1 MSATPRL
8 PLARRFWVALPTAG
22 LIALA
27 GCQSPS
33 QNTAANAA
41 ATSPTTTAAPQPA
54 TAPLSPVS
62 TVEGI
67 SEYVL
72 PNGLR
77 VLLAPDSSKPTTT
90 VNMTYQVGSRHEN
103 YGETG
108 MAHLLEHMLFKGT
121 PTHRNA
127 LAEFARR
134 GLRANGSTWT
144 DRTNY
149 FASFSAN
156 ADNLD
161 WYLRWQA
168 DAMVNSLIQRS
179 DLDSEMT
186 VVRNE
191 MESGENSPFRIL
203 MEKMLATSFQWHNY
217 GKTTIGARADVEN
230 VDTDRL
236 RAFYHQYYQPD
247 NAVLIVSGAFDP
259 KTTLATIQE
268 AFAPI
273 PKPTRK
279 LPNLYTLD
287 PVQDGERSVTL
298 RRSGG
303 APLVSTMYHVPA
315 AGSPDYTAIDLA
327 AIVLGDTPSGRLH
340 KALVDARLAAGTFGY
355 TFDMHDPGV
364 VMFGAQLPPG
374 ADREKAT
381 AVLLKTLES
390 LKTQPITAEEL
401 ERARIKWL
409 QSWELTYA
417 DAQKLGVAL
426 SESIAAGDWRL
437 FFLARDRVRDAK
449 LEDVQRVAQS
459 YLVESNRT
467 LGTYIP
473 TEQPLRSPAP
483 QTVDVA
489 PMVKDYRGNPN
500 FVEAEAFDPSPANLD
515 ARTTRKTIALPGN
528 GQLQLAMLPKPTR
541 GGRVSAQLQLQFG
554 NVDTLRGKRDISDA
568 TAELIARG
576 TKTMTRQQIDD
587 RLDKLNAQVGISG
600 GGTNVTASIS
610 TTRENLAP
618 TVALVV
624 DLLRNA
630 NFPADQVEEYRRA
643 SLTSIEQQL
652 QQPDAIAGR
661 ALARHGNPYPA
672 DDLRYVPTFQEDL
685 QTARTLKREDIVRFH
700 QQFYGAGTLRMSA
713 VGDFDPAT
721 LESSLTKSLAGWK
734 AAPTYTRVPN
744 PYIAVPPTTLEAE
757 TPDKA
762 NAFYIAKLPVALQD
776 TDADYPALMLA
787 NFMFG
792 LSEHSRLWNRVREK
806 EGLSYNVRSM
816 LRASSFEPS
825 GAWQMYAIYAPQ
837 NRTKLE
843 ATIREEIDLL
853 KKDGFSEQEVKDGI
867 EALLNYRRLS
877 RAQDGAV
884 AGGWIDLLE
893 ANRTFAFT
901 GEIDRKLQ
909 ALTAADVNA
918 AFRKYFDAAAFTSSY
933 AGDFAGA
940 AKKQ

>member
-27 GCQSPS
+27 GCQSPT

-41 ATSPTTTAAPQPA
+41 PATPSTTAAPKPPA
-54 TAPLSPVS
+54 APLSPVA

-67 SEYVL
+67 TEYVL

-77 VLLAPDSSKPTTT
+77 VLLAPDASKPTTT
-90 VNMTYQVGSRHEN
+90 VNMTYRVGSRHEN

-203 MEKMLATSFQWHNY
+203 MEKMLSTSFQWHNY

-259 KTTLATIQE
+259 KTTLATIQD

-303 APLVSTMYHVPA
+303 APLVSAMYHVPA
-315 AGSPDYTAIDLA
+315 AASPDYTAIDLA
-327 AIVLGDTPSGRLH
+327 AIILGDTPSGRLH
-340 KALVDARLAAGTFGY
+340 KALVDARLAAGTFGS

-374 ADREKAT
+374 ADRDKAT
-381 AVLLKTLES
+381 AVMLKTLES
-390 LKTQPITAEEL
+390 LKTQPITSEEL

-449 LEDVQRVAQS
+449 LADVQRVAQS

-473 TEQPLRSPAP
+473 TEQPVRSPAP
-483 QTVDVA
+483 QTVDVT
-489 PMVKDYRGNPN
+489 PMVQDYRGNPN

-515 ARTTRKTIALPGN
+515 ARTTRKTIALPNN

-541 GGRVSAQLQLQFG
+541 GNRVSAQLLMQFG
-554 NVDTLRGKRDISDA
+554 NADTLRGKRDISDA

-587 RLDKLNAQVGISG
+587 ALDKLNAQVGISG

-630 NFPADQVEEYRRA
+630 SFPADQVEEYRRS

-685 QTARTLKREDIVRFH
+685 QAVRTLKREDIVRFH
-700 QQFYGAGTLRMSA
+700 QQFYGAGMLRMSA

-721 LESSLTKSLAGWK
+721 LESTLTKSLTGWK
-734 AAPTYTRVPN
+734 AAPAYTRVPN
-744 PYIAVPPTTLEAE
+744 PYVAIAPTKLEAE

-762 NAFYIAKLPVALQD
+762 NAFYIAKLPVQLQD

-837 NRTKLE
+837 NRAKLE
-843 ATIREEIDLL
+843 ATIQEEIALL
-853 KKDGFSEQEVKDGI
+853 KKDGFTEQEVKDGI

-901 GEIDRKLQ
+901 GEVDRKLQ
-909 ALTAADVNA
+909 SLTAADVNA
-918 AFRKYFDAAAFTSSY
+918 AFRKYFDAAAFASSY

>member
-1 MSATPRL
+1 MSASPFL

-27 GCQSPS
+27 GCQ
-33 QNTAANAA
+33 TAPNAGANAA
-41 ATSPTTTAAPQPA
+41 QATPTTAAAPA
-54 TAPLSPVS
+54 AAPLAPVTS
-62 TVEGI
+62 VEGI

-90 VNMTYQVGSRHEN
+90 VNMTYQVGSRQEN

-121 PTHRNA
+121 PTNRNA

-156 ADNLD
+156 PDNLD

-203 MEKMLATSFQWHNY
+203 MEKMLSTAFQWHNY

-236 RAFYHQYYQPD
+236 RAFYKQYYQPD

-259 KTTLATIQE
+259 KATLATIEE
-268 AFAPI
+268 AFKGI
-273 PKPTRK
+273 PKPERK
-279 LPNLYTLD
+279 LPHLYTLD

-303 APLVSTMYHVPA
+303 APLVATMYHVPP

-340 KALVDARLAAGTFGY
+340 KALVDSQLAAGTFGY

-374 ADREKAT
+374 ADRDKAT

-390 LKTQPITAEEL
+390 LKTQPITSEEL

-417 DAQKLGVAL
+417 NAEKLGVAL

-467 LGTYIP
+467 LGSYVP
-473 TEQPLRSPAP
+473 TAQPLRSPAP
-483 QTVDVA
+483 QNVDVA
-489 PMVKDYRGNPN
+489 PMVQDYRGNPN

-528 GQLQLAMLPKPTR
+528 GKLQLAMLPKPTR
-541 GGRVSAQLQLQFG
+541 GGRVSAQLLMQFG
-554 NVDTLRGKRDISDA
+554 NADSLRGKRDIADA
-568 TAELIARG
+568 AADLLARG
-576 TKTMTRQQIDD
+576 TPTMTRQQIDD
-587 RLDKLNAQVGISG
+587 RLDKLNAQVGLSG
-600 GGTNVTASIS
+600 SGTNVTASIS

-624 DLLRNA
+624 ELLRTA
-630 NFPADQVEEYRRA
+630 NFPADQVEEYRRSA
-643 SLTSIEQQL
+643 LTSIEQSL
-652 QQPDAIAGR
+652 QQPDAIASR

-685 QTARTLKREDIVRFH
+685 QAARTLKREDIVRFH
-700 QQFYGAGTLRMSA
+700 QQFYGAGLLRMSA
-713 VGDFDPAT
+713 VGDFDPAA
-721 LESSLTKSLAGWK
+721 LESALTKSLAGWK
-734 AAPTYTRVPN
+734 VAPAYTRVPN
-744 PYIAVPPTTLEAE
+744 PYVAVTPTKLEAE

-806 EGLSYNVRSM
+806 EGLSYNIRSV

-825 GAWQMYAIYAPQ
+825 ASWQVYAIYAPQ
-837 NRTKLE
+837 NRAKLD
-843 ATIREEIDLL
+843 AAVREEIERL
-853 KKDGFSEQEVKDGI
+853 KTEGFTEQEVKDGV

-884 AGGWIDLLE
+884 AGGWIDMLE
-893 ANRTFAFT
+893 ADRTFAFT
-901 GEIDRKLQ
+901 GEVDRKLQ
-909 ALTAADVNA
+909 SLTAADVNA
-918 AFRKYFDAAAFTSSY
+918 AFKKYFDTANFTSSY

-940 AKKQ
+940 AKKP